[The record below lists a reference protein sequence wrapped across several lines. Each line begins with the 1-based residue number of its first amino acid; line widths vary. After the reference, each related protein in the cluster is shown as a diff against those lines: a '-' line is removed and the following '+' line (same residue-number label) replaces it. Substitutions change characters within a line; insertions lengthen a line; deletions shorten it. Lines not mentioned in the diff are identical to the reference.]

1 MSKHMT
7 VAVDYRFSRK
17 AFSRATHASWR
28 GQLVFQALAA
38 MMIILLLSSV
48 FVVTMGGKVEDQL
61 PVFIYMFLAVAFYFV
76 YPAVAFVT
84 SPRHRMG
91 LFFEFTKDDFSYRRG
106 EAEATIFEWSAI
118 KELVE
123 SKDFYVLD
131 LPDKQKVAVPKS
143 AFAPGEE
150 QRFRLLAATS
160 GVAIH

>member
-1 MSKHMT
+1 MT
-7 VAVDYRFSRK
+7 VAVDYRFTRR

-48 FVVTMGGKVEDQL
+48 FVVTMGGRAEDQL
-61 PVFIYMFLAVAFYFV
+61 PVLIYMVLAVGFYFV
-76 YPAVAFVT
+76 YPAVAFAV

-91 LFFEFTKDDFSYRRG
+91 LFFEFTKDAFRYRRG
-106 EAEATIFEWSAI
+106 EAEATVFAWSAI
-118 KELVE
+118 NGLVE
-123 SKDFYVLD
+123 SRDFYVLD
-131 LPDKQKVAVPKS
+131 LPGKQKVAVPKS

-160 GVAIH
+160 GVPIQ